1 MGHIGTYGDPVYI
14 SELENDIG
22 LTPDSGTVTDVV
34 IQAGKFEGVQNP
46 STVPLFKIP
55 THTSHLENSEGWKNG
70 TIRTVK
76 TNNRD
81 GITSETT
88 YTPPNS
94 GLADIEV
101 YTHLSQFTNN
111 AGYTNNAG
119 TITGIDWENARPTG
133 TITVNSGRAVL
144 KIANNIASYIND
156 GNGDVN
162 SKYATK
168 KYGSQFTHIEYDSTA
183 IDGFSYSATSSTPT
197 RTFRLLRYGKLR
209 ILYFTLVYSA
219 DQTDIKTNSTF
230 TLGSF
235 GATGQDKPSSI
246 YNSIYFFPIGDG
258 ETVYSNNNVNHYY
271 PVSVILESSS
281 LRLAIGGEGNNDTP
295 HPHRACT
302 TTNFRAVWLSDY
314 EYN

>member
-34 IQAGKFEGVQNP
+34 IHAGKFDHVDYP
-46 STVPLFKIP
+46 TTVPNFNVP

-76 TNNRD
+76 RNNSIVATYEPPYS
-81 GITSETT
+81 GSANIVVNTKLSE
-88 YTPPNS
+88 
-94 GLADIEV
+94 
-101 YTHLSQFTNN
+101 FTNDLH
-111 AGYTNNAG
+111 YTNNPG
-119 TITGIDWENARPTG
+119 TITGIGWENARPTG

-144 KIANNIASYIND
+144 KIANNIASYNNN
-156 GNGDVN
+156 GNGEPN

-168 KYGSQFTHIEYDSTA
+168 KYGSQFTHIEYDSTT

-281 LRLAIGGEGNNDTP
+281 LKLAIGGEGNNDTP

-302 TTNFRAVWLSDY
+302 TTNFRAVWLVD
-314 EYN
+314 

>member
-22 LTPDSGTVTDVV
+22 LTPDSGTVTGVE
-34 IQAGKFEGVQNP
+34 IEAGKFEGVQNP

-55 THTSHLENSEGWKNG
+55 THTSHLSNSEGWKNG

-88 YTPPNS
+88 FTPPNS
-94 GLADIEV
+94 GSVNIVVKTL
-101 YTHLSQFTNN
+101 LRQFTND

-119 TITGIDWENARPTG
+119 TITGISFNSAGSVIPAEVYSG
-133 TITVNSGRAVL
+133 T
-144 KIANNIASYIND
+144 ANIKVYGNISDYNND
-156 GNGDVN
+156 GNGDPN

-168 KYGSQFTHIEYDSTA
+168 KYGSQFTHIEYDTV
-183 IDGFSYSATSSTPT
+183 INGFTHRTNPT
-197 RTFRLLRYGKLR
+197 RTIYLLRYGKLR
-209 ILYFTLVYSA
+209 LLYYTLAYSV
-219 DQTDIKTNSTF
+219 DQADIKTNTEFILGTF
-230 TLGSF
+230 GT
-235 GATGQDKPSSI
+235 TGKDKPSSI
-246 YNSIYFFPIGDG
+246 YNGKFFNIGDG
-258 ETVYSNNNVNHYY
+258 ETVYNSNVNHYY
-271 PVSVILESSS
+271 PVSVILDSSSS
-281 LRLAIGGEGNNDTP
+281 LRLSIGGEGTTDAL
-295 HPHRACT
+295 HPHDACT